1 MGEKHVFILDSE
13 YYWGLSKKLPKSPP
27 VKNCT
32 YRASQKTFNSI
43 LPSFQFEIL
52 ATIGN
57 IGFLRSEMHVVYH
70 INWKLRSKLRSGH
83 QVSVA
88 ALVNPGIN

>member
-13 YYWGLSKKLPKSPP
+13 YYWGLALKLHLPRVS
-27 VKNCT
+27 
-32 YRASQKTFNSI
+32 KTFNSI

-70 INWKLRSKLRSGH
+70 NNWKLRSKLRSGH